1 VNKYQANEYAHQIYE
16 EFGDKVI
23 GSIAFDDGLF
33 AYDYDKV
40 APSVKDSIA
49 HIYHEVKAYQ

>member
-1 VNKYQANEYAHQIYE
+1 
-16 EFGDKVI
+16 
-23 GSIAFDDGLF
+23 LF

-49 HIYHEVKAYQ
+49 HIYHEVKAYQWFSLVERVMKLESLKNG